1 MKYHDMIIENI
12 SVCEFLLSCESKIFC
27 LENFYALLNNIIE
40 KEYISKRGLFTPK
53 CRSPPFLLSL
63 TEKERMGV
71 V

>member
-1 MKYHDMIIENI
+1 MKYHDM
-12 SVCEFLLSCESKIFC
+12 
-27 LENFYALLNNIIE
+27 IIE